1 MGLIE
6 GISKDNASLCQM
18 AQLSSMLA
26 PTRIRRKRP
35 VMELVRTNATNVFT
49 SLQKA
54 LLYSCQSSHMASLY
68 INNGSQQQAGPKSPG
83 GKESDTFRIVL
94 QHSPITGDPLQWHCN
109 ESEIRASDL
118 APKTP
123 GTKITKTVVTSRVRF
138 ADPNVNMFTCPTT
151 SSGNTSTTS
160 QPANIV
166 PEIQDLCS
174 SILSL
179 QSRECGVCLGYLA
192 NALPTTRLGLFRP
205 QAPIIDKDSFSMLS
219 LRDILD
225 KKQGAPHLS
234 IASRQRLAA
243 SLAIGLLRLHG
254 TPWLNKQWGHR
265 EITFFSNGGCV
276 LVEHPFLSTKLDTTV
291 STNTQRNPA
300 VYFTP
305 SAAIRNESLFALG
318 ILLIELCLH
327 RPLEDLL
334 LPADLNPDG
343 TKHATTEYC
352 AGLRLLDTITGEASL
367 EYVEVTRQCIEC
379 HFNQGAASLDNEVFR
394 EAVYDNVV
402 AVLEEEASRFA
413 RP

>member
-1 MGLIE
+1 MFSE
-6 GISKDNASLCQM
+6 GK
-18 AQLSSMLA
+18 
-26 PTRIRRKRP
+26 K
-35 VMELVRTNATNVFT
+35 
-49 SLQKA
+49 
-54 LLYSCQSSHMASLY
+54 
-68 INNGSQQQAGPKSPG
+68 
-83 GKESDTFRIVL
+83 SDTFRIVL
-94 QHSPITGDPLQWHCN
+94 QHSPITGHSLQWHCN

-118 APKTP
+118 APQSSGIKP
-123 GTKITKTVVTSRVRF
+123 TKTVLTSRVRF
-138 ADPNVNMFTCPTT
+138 ADPMTGSGNAPTT
-151 SSGNTSTTS
+151 SQVVNH
-160 QPANIV
+160 V

-192 NALPTTRLGLFRP
+192 NTLPTTRLDLFRP

-225 KKQGAPHLS
+225 KKDGAPHLS
-234 IASRQRLAA
+234 IASRQRLAV

-265 EITFFSNGGCV
+265 EITFFSNGGRV
-276 LVEHPFLSTKLDTTV
+276 LVEHPFLSTKLDISSTV
-291 STNTQRNPA
+291 RSQA

-327 RPLEDLL
+327 RPFEDLL
-334 LPADLNPDG
+334 LPADLNADG
-343 TKHATTEYC
+343 TKHAMTEYC
-352 AGLRLLDTITGEASL
+352 AARRLLDTITGEASW

-379 HFNQGAASLDNEVFR
+379 HFHQGAASLDNDVFR

-402 AVLEEEASRFA
+402 TVLEEEANRFA